1 MSDVTGTNGTGRPG
15 QDPAF
20 QPDAEVEKKPRRAR
34 QPALAVFAIIAILLL
49 VLAVG
54 IFGGIF

>member
-1 MSDVTGTNGTGRPG
+1 MTGMNGPGRPDN
-15 QDPAF
+15 DPAF
-20 QPDAEVEKKPRRAR
+20 RPDAEVERTPRRSR
-34 QPALAVFAIIAILLL
+34 QPALTVLAIVAILLL

>member
-1 MSDVTGTNGTGRPG
+1 MTGMNGPG
-15 QDPAF
+15 QPDEPVF
-20 QPDAEVEKKPRRAR
+20 RPDAEVERTPRRSR
-34 QPALAVFAIIAILLL
+34 QPALTVLAVVAILLL

>member
-1 MSDVTGTNGTGRPG
+1 MNGPGRPDN
-15 QDPAF
+15 DPAF
-20 QPDAEVEKKPRRAR
+20 RPDAEVERRPRRSR
-34 QPALAVFAIIAILLL
+34 QPALTVLAVVAILLL

>member
-1 MSDVTGTNGTGRPG
+1 MTGMNGPG
-15 QDPAF
+15 LPGEEPDF
-20 QPDAEVEKKPRRAR
+20 RPDAEMERTPRRSR
-34 QPALAVFAIIAILLL
+34 QPALTVLAIVAILLL

>member
-1 MSDVTGTNGTGRPG
+1 MTGTNGPGRPG
-15 QDPAF
+15 DDPDF
-20 QPDAEVEKKPRRAR
+20 RPDAEVEGTPRRSR
-34 QPALAVFAIIAILLL
+34 QPALTVLAIVAILLL

>member
-1 MSDVTGTNGTGRPG
+1 MTGMNGPGQPG

-20 QPDAEVEKKPRRAR
+20 QPDAEVERTPRRSR
-34 QPALAVFAIIAILLL
+34 QPALAVLAVAAILLL

>member
-1 MSDVTGTNGTGRPG
+1 MTGMNGPGRPDN
-15 QDPAF
+15 DPAF
-20 QPDAEVEKKPRRAR
+20 RPDAEVERRPRRSR
-34 QPALAVFAIIAILLL
+34 QPALTVLAVVAILLL